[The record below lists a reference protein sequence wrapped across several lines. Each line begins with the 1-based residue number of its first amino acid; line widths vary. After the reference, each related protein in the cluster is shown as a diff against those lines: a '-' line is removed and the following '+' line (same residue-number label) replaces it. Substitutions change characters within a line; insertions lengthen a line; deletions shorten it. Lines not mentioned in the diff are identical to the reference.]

1 MIALGY
7 LREAKKGVSLGAH
20 GLFLT
25 RYIATDKLLDLLSG
39 PHSIILP
46 VLILPEKGNELIRVQ
61 QTIHIPPARVDGQ
74 WQPSGRCWHITRR
87 GLNSVNRLGG

>member
-25 RYIATDKLLDLLSG
+25 RYIATDKLSDLLSG
-39 PHSIILP
+39 PAH
-46 VLILPEKGNELIRVQ
+46 G
-61 QTIHIPPARVDGQ
+61 DGQ
-74 WQPSGRCWHITRR
+74 VLHGALWPYYPPEGCI
-87 GLNSVNRLGG
+87 G